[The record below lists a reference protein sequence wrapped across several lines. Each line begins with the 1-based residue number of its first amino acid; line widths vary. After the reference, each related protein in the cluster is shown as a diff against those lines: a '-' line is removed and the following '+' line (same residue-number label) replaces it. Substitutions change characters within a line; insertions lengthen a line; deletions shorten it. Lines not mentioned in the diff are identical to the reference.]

1 MNTTREGLE
10 RQGDPILAPWG
21 HPPTPLL
28 PRWYRENLAQQ
39 SLPTQIKRLNP
50 AVERIGNLD
59 TFWDTYQQP
68 LDRASMNSLAH
79 LAGTHRPPPSCRVLP
94 VDFDLNALLSLPLK
108 PRTHNCIWRALQMN
122 CLKDATVGAFMRLT
136 NFGILSLIELMCVT
150 EMMIDPSTTMRHAH
164 EREIEPS
171 EPANEEP
178 KQWTRVDRPLDTIIA
193 IAREFY
199 GAQTLGDILRSD
211 LSRVISAAGLDHAVD
226 EIHLP
231 EVDPPLASDVIDKLA
246 IELEKMNSTERLIID
261 ERLFVDDSMTLKQ
274 LGRTT
279 GLSRER
285 MRQLERKLRRSL
297 DEAVGSSIRIL
308 ADVVSE
314 RLGPVTTELELED
327 HIVQVL
333 DVRDHHHE
341 AVRHHG
347 ADRLAGRMLRDRLD
361 YSCRDRVCL
370 SRDAVE
376 TARTL
381 KDAAIAVADDVGLVY
396 ENDLLSHLPS
406 PEWAEYLPALINRSD
421 LHRLSNYVGL
431 RTTAK
436 AQAKAA
442 LISIGRPATKEE
454 IGDIAGLN
462 PARVAGHLSSIP
474 SVARADKI
482 RWGLRDWIDDVYE
495 GIPAEIIQ
503 RIEEDGG
510 STRLNRLLD
519 ELPRLFG
526 VNEMSVRAYVG
537 TPAFRVE
544 HGWVSIA
551 EEPDCVIGR
560 FRDVASGRNS
570 DGKLYWAFPMHER
583 YLRGFSI
590 VGVPPELA
598 VELGCGF
605 GGKATVAVRMPQGS
619 RPVSVNWRKTAL
631 TGPEIG
637 RLADAM
643 KAIGAREG
651 DRICL
656 VLHDNHEISFTRP
669 EPTMVNQIT
678 TDGTA
683 APIPPLRLIEGHTP
697 SVEGP
702 YLGVRTGTPIAARL
716 KTFTPPLATPQDQ
729 DQDSYPQ
736 SQPPSPKD

>member
-1 MNTTREGLE
+1 MNTTREDLE
-10 RQGDPILAPWG
+10 RQGDSILAPWG
-21 HPPTPLL
+21 HPPTPIL
-28 PRWYRENLAQQ
+28 PRWYRENLAKQ

-50 AVERIGNLD
+50 MVERIGNLD
-59 TFWDTYQQP
+59 AFWDTFQQP
-68 LDRASMNSLAH
+68 LDRASMSSLAH
-79 LAGTHRPPPSCRVLP
+79 LAGARRPPPSYRVLP
-94 VDFDLNALLSLPLK
+94 VDFDLHALLSLPLK
-108 PRTHNCIWRALQMN
+108 PRTRNCIRRALHKN
-122 CLKDATVGAFMRLT
+122 RLKDATVGAFMSLT
-136 NFGILSLIELMCVT
+136 NFGILSLLDLMCVT
-150 EMMIDPSTTMRHAH
+150 EMVIDPSIPMRHAH
-164 EREIEPS
+164 EKDIELS
-171 EPANEEP
+171 ELATKEP
-178 KQWTRVDRPLDTIIA
+178 QPWIRVDEPFGTIIA
-193 IAREFY
+193 VAREFY
-199 GAQTLGDILRSD
+199 SARTLGDILRSD

-226 EIHLP
+226 EVHIP
-231 EVDPPLASDVIDKLA
+231 DADPPLASEVIDKLA
-246 IELEKMNSTERLIID
+246 IELGKMTSTESLIID
-261 ERLFVDDSMTLKQ
+261 ERLFVDDSMTLEQ

-279 GLSRER
+279 GLSKER
-285 MRQLERKLRRSL
+285 IKQLDRKLRRSL
-297 DEAVGSSIRIL
+297 DEAVGSSIGIL

-314 RLGPVTTELELED
+314 RIGPVTTELELED
-327 HIVQVL
+327 HIRQVL
-333 DVRDHHHE
+333 DVRDQHH
-341 AVRHHG
+341 VS
-347 ADRLAGRMLRDRLD
+347 DRLASRMLRDRLN

-370 SRDAVE
+370 SREAVE
-376 TARTL
+376 TARIL
-381 KDAAIAVADDVGLVY
+381 KGAAIAVADDVGLVY

-406 PEWAEYLPALINRSD
+406 PEWAEYLPALIDRSD
-421 LHRLSNYVGL
+421 LHRLSGYVGL
-431 RTTAK
+431 RATAK

-454 IGDIAGLN
+454 IGNIAGLN
-462 PARVAGHLSSIP
+462 PARVASHLSNIP

-544 HGWVSIA
+544 RGWVSIA

-560 FRDVASGRNS
+560 FRDVASGRNN
-570 DGKLYWAFPMHER
+570 DDELYWAFSMHER

-598 VELGCGF
+598 IELGCGF

-656 VLHDNHEISFTRP
+656 VLHDKHEISFTRP
-669 EPTMVNQIT
+669 ESTMINQT
-678 TDGTA
+678 TSDGTA
-683 APIPPLRLIEGHTP
+683 VPIPPLRLIEGHIP

-716 KTFTPPLATPQDQ
+716 NTFTRPIATPQDQ
-729 DQDSYPQ
+729 DSCPQ
-736 SQPPSPKD
+736 IQPPTAKG